1 MLQLPGRI
9 VMGGIGRM
17 QRQRPLDQ
25 PLIEAHDLSVRI
37 NGRSILHGVDLTIFP
52 GQITTLIGPNGA
64 GKTTLVRALLG
75 LIPHM
80 RGDVTRARGLNVG
93 YMPQRLRIDPIVP
106 LSVKRFLTLNNRV
119 PLTEARRALE
129 EVGAAHVERAPVQVI
144 SGGEFQ
150 RVLLARA
157 LLRKPEM
164 LVLDEP
170 AQGVDVV
177 GQGELYKLIA
187 ALRSRYGC
195 AVLMISQDLHVV
207 MEAADSV
214 ICLNHHVCCTGKPEA
229 VSRHPEYR
237 KLFGAPEPGG
247 LAVYTHHHDHDHDL
261 HGSVVPLTEDPKQ
274 RDSEHAP
281 RG

>member
-1 MLQLPGRI
+1 MIAWMAASARG
-9 VMGGIGRM
+9 VM
-17 QRQRPLDQ
+17 QRQRPADR
-25 PLIEAHDLSVRI
+25 PLLEAHDLNVHI
-37 NGRSILHGVDLTIFP
+37 NGRSIVSGVDLAIFP

-75 LIPHM
+75 LIPV
-80 RGDVTRARGLNVG
+80 RSGKVIRASSLSIG
-93 YMPQRLRIDPIVP
+93 YMPQRLRIDTIIP
-106 LSVKRFLTLNNRV
+106 LSVKRFLTLNNRAS
-119 PLTEARRALE
+119 LTDARRALA

-157 LLRKPEM
+157 LLRRPEM

-170 AQGVDVV
+170 AQGVDEA

-187 ALRSRYGC
+187 RLRALYGC
-195 AVLMISQDLHVV
+195 AVLMISQDLHLV

-214 ICLNHHVCCTGKPEA
+214 VCLNHHVCCTGKPEA

-237 KLFGAPEPGG
+237 KLFGAVRPRG
-247 LAVYTHHHDHDHDL
+247 LAVYTHHHDHAHNL
-261 HGSVVPLTEDPKQ
+261 HGGVVPLDGDAAHGDGDDVAA
-274 RDSEHAP
+274 R
-281 RG
+281 